1 MKLLFLDTE
10 TTGVD
15 PMKNGIIQIAGI
27 IDINGQVVEEFNL
40 RCKPFPGQLFTAEA
54 LRITGKTVE
63 EIRTFPEP
71 KEAYQKIKAIFDK
84 YINRYDKNDKFTMV
98 GQNTKF
104 DYDFMTTFFQNNY
117 DKYFYAYVAYHLVD
131 LVNASALFKMAGK
144 ISMPNMKLETMAKLF
159 GIPLAAHDALED
171 IRATRQILYKFV
183 ECLKTI
189 PDELLSPKEVA
200 A

>member
-15 PMKNGIIQIAGI
+15 PLKNGIIQIAGI
-27 IDINGQVVEEFNL
+27 VDINGQIVEEFNL
-40 RCKPFPGQLFTAEA
+40 KCRPFPGQIYTAEA
-54 LRITGKTVE
+54 LKVTGTTVE
-63 EIRTFPEP
+63 EIKNYPDP
-71 KEAYQKIKAIFDK
+71 KEAYQKIQAIFNK

-104 DYDFMTTFFQNNY
+104 DYDFMTVFFQNNY
-117 DKYFYAYVAYHLVD
+117 DKFFYAYVAYHLVD

-144 ISMPNMKLETMAKLF
+144 ISVPNMKLETMAKCF
-159 GIPLAAHDALED
+159 GITLNAHDALED

-183 ECLKTI
+183 ECIKSI
-189 PDELLSPKEVA
+189 PDELFVPKEVA